1 MVVLEM
7 ALASL
12 SLVFPGWLIWRAFS
26 TSRQLE
32 QRLAQGDATLLNDER
47 FSIDRVTLGPPGTQ
61 LIEDVEFIPVQQIPT
76 IVPQVVSVPPLG
88 LNTLEMNSMD
98 EHVEI
103 ERRFLVDARGDKP
116 WMNAA
121 TSQIEQY
128 YTVGEL
134 LSIEDGVL
142 STKGKPWPPSRKP
155 RKAIWPPPHHG
166 PPACAAEM
174 KPTS

>member
-76 IVPQVVSVPPLG
+76 IVPQVVSVPPTQSQYTG
-88 LNTLEMNSMD
+88 DELN
-98 EHVEI
+98 
-103 ERRFLVDARGDKP
+103 G
-116 WMNAA
+116 
-121 TSQIEQY
+121 
-128 YTVGEL
+128 
-134 LSIEDGVL
+134 
-142 STKGKPWPPSRKP
+142 
-155 RKAIWPPPHHG
+155 
-166 PPACAAEM
+166 
-174 KPTS
+174 